1 MTLSPPELERYSRQL
16 LMDQWGGA
24 AQERLRGARAIVVG
38 AGALGSPVAQ
48 YLAGAGVGQLGIVD
62 GDSVELSNLHR
73 QPLHFTPDIGAGK
86 AESAAAKLTL
96 LNPEVVVEA
105 YPAVLS
111 PQNAAAIVMGADVV
125 VDCTDSFEAR
135 YAVNDA
141 CCAEGVDLVEAG
153 LVAFDG
159 LVLSIR
165 PGRSACYR
173 CAFPD
178 APPEDAR
185 RSCREAGVLG
195 AMAGIVGSIQALEAL
210 KLLSGVG
217 EPLLDRI
224 LQLDG
229 HSMAQTLVATSR
241 RAGCL
246 ACGAIAPSLETAAT
260 VATGIGS

>member
-1 MTLSPPELERYSRQL
+1 MTLSSTELERYSRQL
-16 LMDQWGGA
+16 LMDQWGGV

-48 YLAGAGVGQLGIVD
+48 YLAGAGVGRLGIVD
-62 GDSVELSNLHR
+62 GDLVELSNLHR
-73 QPLHFTPDIGAGK
+73 QPLHFTPDIGTGK
-86 AESAAAKLTL
+86 AESAAAKLAL
-96 LNPEVVVEA
+96 LNSEVVVEP
-105 YPAVLS
+105 YPAALS
-111 PQNAAAIVMGADVV
+111 AQNAEAIVMGADVV

-135 YAVNDA
+135 YAINDA
-141 CCAEGVDLVEAG
+141 CCAEGIDLVEAG
-153 LVAFDG
+153 VVAFDG

-173 CAFPD
+173 CAFPEP
-178 APPEDAR
+178 PPETAR

-229 HSMAQTLVATSR
+229 HGMGQTLVATSR
-241 RAGCL
+241 RAGCP
-246 ACGAIAPSLETAAT
+246 ACGAIAAAHETAASARAG
-260 VATGIGS
+260 VGS